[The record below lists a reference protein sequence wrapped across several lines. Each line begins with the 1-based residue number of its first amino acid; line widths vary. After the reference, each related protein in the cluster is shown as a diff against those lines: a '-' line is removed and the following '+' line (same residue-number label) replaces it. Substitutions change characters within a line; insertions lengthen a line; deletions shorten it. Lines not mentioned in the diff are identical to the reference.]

1 MNKIIGGLFVFIFI
15 LTSGCQKEDDST
27 FINTFQENAKLKC
40 VLQYSSIDSDE
51 PNSIV
56 EEYEYDEKDRISR
69 VSSPMYQDGVIVGT
83 IKYDLYEYNS
93 EGQLERIMNYNANT
107 NSQTGF
113 INLKNYIYTYSNDGK
128 KEKEYIEYPQI
139 GSSEYS
145 LYKYNNNRLTRIEKF
160 DNNDE
165 LERTVVNEYDD
176 DGKLIKESSLAGDN
190 QQLSYT
196 QHSYSNGLNVQSDV
210 YTGKDEE
217 HIREI
222 FRTYD
227 ENNNLIILQ
236 SNELSMLSSMMS
248 YVLKYEYFEE

>member
-1 MNKIIGGLFVFIFI
+1 MNKLISGLFVFIVI
-15 LTSGCQKEDDST
+15 LISGCQKEDDST
-27 FINTFQENAKLKC
+27 FNNTFQENAKLKC
-40 VLQYSSIDSDE
+40 VFLYSSIDSDE
-51 PNSIV
+51 PISTI

-83 IKYDLYEYNS
+83 FKYDLYEYNS
-93 EGQLERIMNYNANT
+93 EGQLEKIMNYNANS

-145 LYKYNNNRLTRIEKF
+145 LYKYNNNELTRIEK
-160 DNNDE
+160 DGNDDD
-165 LERTVVNEYDD
+165 LESYVVNEYDNEEN
-176 DGKLIKESSLAGDN
+176 LIKESSFAGDN
-190 QQLSYT
+190 RQLSYT

-210 YTGKDEE
+210 YIGEDKE
-217 HIREI
+217 HFREI

-236 SNELSMLSSMMS
+236 SNELSMFSSAMS